1 MQQHM
6 PLSSFAFLSL
16 SRSGGKTDI
25 NGSESLE
32 LSRDGSNGMAFG
44 EIYHTQNNRIFGSNK

>member
-6 PLSSFAFLSL
+6 PLGSFTFLSL
-16 SRSGGKTDI
+16 RSGGKTDI